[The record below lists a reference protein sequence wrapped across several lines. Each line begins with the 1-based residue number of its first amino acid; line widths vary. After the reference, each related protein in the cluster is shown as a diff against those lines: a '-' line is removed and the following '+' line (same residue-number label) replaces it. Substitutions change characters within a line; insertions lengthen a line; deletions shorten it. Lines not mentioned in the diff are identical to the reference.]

1 MNLLFSLIILL
12 GELDCSLQTV
22 IINEVYTGEE
32 NENYIELWRENSEEE
47 LDLKNYGLVMTYH
60 ITKMKFQ
67 VIIDLSG
74 LIWRANKKFL
84 SLDLIKEIPRQV
96 FHIHLLHM

>member
-47 LDLKNYGLVMTYH
+47 LDLKNYGLVMTYY

-74 LIWRANKKFL
+74 LIWQANKLALKAFK
-84 SLDLIKEIPRQV
+84 S
-96 FHIHLLHM
+96 